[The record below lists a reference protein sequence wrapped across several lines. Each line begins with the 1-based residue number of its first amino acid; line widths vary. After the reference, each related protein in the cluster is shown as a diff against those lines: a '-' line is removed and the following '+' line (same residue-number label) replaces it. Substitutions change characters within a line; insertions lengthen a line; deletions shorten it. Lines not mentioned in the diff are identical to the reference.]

1 MQRQFGAE
9 IDWLPYELHPEYPPE
24 GIERAVLRARF
35 GDDWEDRLRLLFE
48 QNGFAYSPPAER
60 VPSTRLALEVGEQAR
75 AEGLTDAYHRRLM
88 AAYWQEAREIGD
100 EAVVR
105 ELALEVG
112 VSPAGIEDALSARPF
127 GRVLDATRASAV
139 GVGIDGIPAFLLD
152 RSLLVVGAHS
162 HETFERA
169 FAQLADARG

>member
-1 MQRQFGAE
+1 M
-9 IDWLPYELHPEYPPE
+9 
-24 GIERAVLRARF
+24 LRARF
-35 GDDWEDRLRLLFE
+35 GDGWEDRLRVLFQ
-48 QNGFAYSPPAER
+48 QNGFAYNPPSET

-88 AAYWQEAREIGD
+88 AAYWQEARDIGD

-112 VSPAGIEDALSARPF
+112 VSSAGIEDALSGRGF
-127 GRVLDATRASAV
+127 GRVLDATRAAAV
-139 GVGIDGIPAFLLD
+139 GTGIDGIPAFLLD
-152 RSLLVVGAHS
+152 RSLLVVGAHP

-169 FAQLADARG
+169 FAQLGDAGA

>member
-9 IDWLPYELHPEYPPE
+9 IDWLPYELHPEYPVE
-24 GIERAVLRARF
+24 GISRETLRARF
-35 GDDWEDRLRLLFE
+35 GDDWEDRLRSLFA
-48 QNGFAYSPPAER
+48 QNGFAYNPPLET

-88 AAYWQEAREIGD
+88 GAYWQEARDLGD

-112 VSPAGIEDALSARPF
+112 VSSAGLDDAISTRAF
-127 GRVLDATRASAV
+127 GRVLDATRVSAV

-152 RSLLVVGAHS
+152 RSLLVVGAHP
-162 HETFERA
+162 HATFERA
-169 FAQLADARG
+169 FEQLRAGA